1 MSDITKRFSDGAR
14 RVITAALLGAKEL
27 GHTYVGSEHLLLG
40 MLREGSCT
48 PSRLLTER
56 GIDYDSVKSR
66 IIGIVGMGCKTTL
79 SGDDMTPI
87 CRRIILR
94 ASVIA
99 GEEKSVSVGVEHILT
114 ALLREECVATR
125 IIDELGGDIDELLSI
140 LDELYGGGLASCEP
154 SKPCRVSAKTSAP
167 TPLLD
172 ANACDLTE
180 KARRGGVDPV
190 IGREEEEERLISI
203 LLRRSKNNPCLV
215 GEAGVGK
222 TAIVES
228 VAARIA
234 SGDVPDELADKRIM
248 SLEISM
254 VVAGTKYRG
263 EFEEKIKN
271 IIDEVRASGDV
282 ILFIDEL
289 HTIVG
294 AGGAEGAID
303 ASNILKPA
311 LARGEIR
318 LIGATTVKE
327 FRESIERDKA
337 LERRFQPINVPEP
350 DCEKCITMLEGLRK
364 KYENYHNVAIS
375 DEAIR
380 AAVSLSKRYIS
391 DRFLPDKAI
400 DLIDEAAAVLK
411 MNRTGRRKPVLLDSD
426 IASAVERR
434 TGIPVT
440 AVCGNEREGLL
451 SLESTLKKR
460 IIGQDAAIDSLCPAV
475 RRARSGVRNGGRP
488 NGSFLFIGS
497 AGVGKTEC
505 AKALAEAVF
514 NSDKAF
520 VRLDMSE
527 FSEAHG
533 VSKII
538 GSPPGYVGFGEGGAL
553 TERVRRNPYSLILFD
568 EIEKAHPD
576 VRALLL
582 QLLDEGTLTDSSGVT
597 VNFENTIVIM
607 TANCG
612 KSASGIGF
620 GESAAR
626 TASSEAARLFAPEF
640 VDRVD
645 ETIVFRD
652 LESSEL
658 CEVAKARL
666 DEFCDG
672 LKEKGMTVEYS
683 TSFLDDVIAVAETKS
698 ARAVARTAVRLAEEA
713 VSKLLLSG
721 EHIDDETVTLIIK
734 NRRGYAKIK
743 QNTY

>member
-14 RVITAALLGAKEL
+14 RVITAALLSAKEL

-40 MLREGSCT
+40 ILREGNCT
-48 PSRLLTER
+48 PSKLLSER
-56 GIDYDSVKSR
+56 GIEYDSVKSH
-66 IIGIVGMGCKTTL
+66 IIGIVGMGCKTIL

-99 GEEKSVSVGVEHILT
+99 GEERSVSVGVEHILT

-125 IIDELGGDIDELLSI
+125 IIDELGVDADELLAI
-140 LDELYGGGLASCEP
+140 LDELYGGVKSDSE
-154 SKPCRVSAKTSAP
+154 SSEDCRSRKTSVP

-172 ANACDLTE
+172 ANAYDLTE

-234 SGDVPDELADKRIM
+234 SGDVPEELADKRIM

-350 DCEKCITMLEGLRK
+350 DSEKCISMLEGLRK
-364 KYENYHNVAIS
+364 KYEKYHNVAIS
-375 DEAIR
+375 DESIR
-380 AAVSLSKRYIS
+380 AAVLLSKRYIS

-400 DLIDEAAAVLK
+400 DLIDEAAAFLK

-426 IASAVERR
+426 IASVVERR

-460 IIGQDAAIDSLCPAV
+460 IIGQDEAIESLCPAV
-475 RRARSGVRNGGRP
+475 RRARSGVRSGGRP

-527 FSEAHG
+527 FSEPHS

-553 TERVRRNPYSLILFD
+553 TEKIRRNPYSLVLFD

-620 GESAAR
+620 GESASKSA
-626 TASSEAARLFAPEF
+626 AKEAAKLFAPEF

-645 ETIVFRD
+645 ETIVFHNLD
-652 LESSEL
+652 SSEL
-658 CEVAKARL
+658 YKVAKARL
-666 DEFCDG
+666 DEFCVG
-672 LKEKGMTVEYS
+672 LKKKGIAVEYS
-683 TSFLDDVIAVAETKS
+683 ADFLDCVLSATETKS
-698 ARAVARTAVRLAEEA
+698 ARAVSRTVVRLAEDA
-713 VSKLLLSG
+713 VSRLLLSG
-721 EHIDDETVTLIIK
+721 EQPDKETVTLFIK

>member
-1 MSDITKRFSDGAR
+1 MSDITKRFSEGAR
-14 RVITAALLGAKEL
+14 RVITSALLCAKEL

-40 MLREGSCT
+40 ILKEGET
-48 PSRLLTER
+48 PSKLLFER
-56 GIDYDSVKSR
+56 GIDFETVKRR
-66 IIGIVGMGCKTTL
+66 IVGIVGMGSKTLL

-99 GEEKSVSVGVEHILT
+99 SEEDSVSVGVEHILT

-125 IIDELGGDIDELLSI
+125 IIEELEGDVDELLCI
-140 LDELYGGGLASCEP
+140 LDELYGNDVPLRTSYEP
-154 SKPCRVSAKTSAP
+154 SRTKPKSSVP

-180 KARRGGVDPV
+180 KARKGGVDPV
-190 IGREEEEERLISI
+190 IGREAEEERLISI

-234 SGDVPDELADKRIM
+234 SGDVPSELAGKRIM

-318 LIGATTVKE
+318 VIGATTVKE

-350 DCEKCITMLEGLRK
+350 DCDKCITMIEGLRK
-364 KYENYHNVAIS
+364 KYEGYHNVSIS

-380 AAVSLSKRYIS
+380 SAVNLSKRYIS

-400 DLIDEAAAVLK
+400 DLIDEASALLK
-411 MNRTGRRKPVLLDSD
+411 MNRSGKRKPVLLDSD

-434 TGIPVT
+434 TGIPVS
-440 AVCGNEREGLL
+440 AVIGNERE
-451 SLESTLKKR
+451 SLMMLEETLKKR
-460 IIGQDAAIDSLCPAV
+460 IIGQDEAISSLCTAV

-527 FSEAHG
+527 FSEPHSI
-533 VSKII
+533 SKII
-538 GSPPGYVGFGEGGAL
+538 GSPPGYVGFGEGGSL
-553 TERVRRNPYSLILFD
+553 TEKIRRNPYSLVLFD
-568 EIEKAHPD
+568 EIEKAHSD
-576 VRALLL
+576 VHSLLL
-582 QLLDEGTLTDSSGVT
+582 QLLDEGKLTDSSGVT

-612 KSASGIGF
+612 RSSAGIGF
-620 GESAAR
+620 GDSRPRNASA
-626 TASSEAARLFAPEF
+626 EAYKLFAPEL

-645 ETIVFRD
+645 ETIVFRELD
-652 LESSEL
+652 SSEL
-658 CEVAKARL
+658 IAVARARL
-666 DEFCDG
+666 DEFCER
-672 LKEKGMTVEYS
+672 LKDKGVSVEYS
-683 TSFLDDVIAVAETKS
+683 GDFLERVLEMSESKS
-698 ARAVARTAVRLAEEA
+698 ARSVSRSALRLAEEA
-713 VSKLLLSG
+713 VSKLLLCG
-721 EHIDDETVTLIIK
+721 EHIGDETVTLIIK